1 MFVGLVHENTSLE
14 DAQRFFY
21 FKSHLCGEAEQLL
34 RNITVTSDNYKIAWS
49 KLDKMY
55 NNKKFLANN
64 IMKRL
69 LSQKTLSCESS
80 NEIKRLIT
88 NTSEC
93 LESLSNLG
101 VQVSSWDLIII
112 HIISGKLDKETR
124 KHWELKVAS
133 DSSNELPTFIQ
144 FSDFLTSRFRGLENL
159 DKSENRERP
168 AHQRGTQSFHVLK
181 DKKSVSCDFCSAD
194 HKITSCPKFCKE
206 TTEVRRS
213 FAIEHNLCFVCL
225 YNNHSARH
233 CKNTLRCQLC
243 KRRHHTL
250 LHPTGVSGSEVGEGN
265 GAAHAETSSV
275 VATLV
280 KENSKINNREI
291 AAQAEG
297 SSKPLIACFSSG
309 TGRKTVLLTTAL
321 VKAKSRDGSY
331 QLVRALLD
339 QGSQGTFVTES
350 TVQFLGLRKTPS
362 RQTVIGVG
370 GEKSATAKSTVIL
383 QLRSRIDPTVQI
395 NVKAFVLKSVT
406 ALLPATKVTRVDWL
420 DLGDDDLADP
430 EYDRPNKIDVL
441 LGAEV
446 YSQVIQEGIKRNLGG
461 TLLAQDTKLGWILS
475 GTCVMEH

>member
-1 MFVGLVHENTSLE
+1 M
-14 DAQRFFY
+14 
-21 FKSHLCGEAEQLL
+21 
-34 RNITVTSDNYKIAWS
+34 
-49 KLDKMY
+49 
-55 NNKKFLANN
+55 
-64 IMKRL
+64 
-69 LSQKTLSCESS
+69 
-80 NEIKRLIT
+80 
-88 NTSEC
+88 
-93 LESLSNLG
+93 
-101 VQVSSWDLIII
+101 
-112 HIISGKLDKETR
+112 
-124 KHWELKVAS
+124 
-133 DSSNELPTFIQ
+133 
-144 FSDFLTSRFRGLENL
+144 
-159 DKSENRERP
+159 
-168 AHQRGTQSFHVLK
+168 
-181 DKKSVSCDFCSAD
+181 
-194 HKITSCPKFCKE
+194 
-206 TTEVRRS
+206 
-213 FAIEHNLCFVCL
+213 
-225 YNNHSARH
+225 
-233 CKNTLRCQLC
+233 
-243 KRRHHTL
+243 
-250 LHPTGVSGSEVGEGN
+250 
-265 GAAHAETSSV
+265 
-275 VATLV
+275 

-420 DLGDDDLADP
+420 GLGDDDLADP